1 MPKFSMRCQ
10 LVPKLNNMPF
20 FFHEL
25 DVFQSVICSEPGWN
39 PSVNQDD
46 ILEIKKVPMTSN
58 KDIGVSSTFIII
70 LKRIAE

>member
-1 MPKFSMRCQ
+1 MRCQ
-10 LVPKLNNMPF
+10 LVPKLNNMVF
-20 FFHEL
+20 FLHEL

-46 ILEIKKVPMTSN
+46 ILEINKVPMTSN

-70 LKRIAE
+70 LKRIAES